1 MKKIIIIVLFVLT
14 QTSYGKEKDIYICG
28 IATGFPPYQYETS
41 NNETAG
47 IDYEITKLVFEK
59 AGLKVKFIQKP
70 WDELLFSL
78 MHNEGKIDFLCG
90 AEISEIRKKV
100 LGFSIP
106 YYERNIVIFT
116 LPQNNINSIKDLYG
130 KTITGDR
137 HSFIERILSKDASKI
152 RIMQTKSKEESFLK
166 LKDGVVHAVIAPL
179 EVGNYFA
186 KKNKMQ
192 IMILPGEDPGSQVA
206 FAVYKGDGELLLKI
220 NNALKI
226 LINEGKIEKMIKK
239 YK

>member
-1 MKKIIIIVLFVLT
+1 MKKIFIVFLFLLT
-14 QTSYGKEKDIYICG
+14 QIVNGKEKDTYICG

-41 NNETAG
+41 ANEPAG
-47 IDYEITKLVFEK
+47 IDYEVTKLVFEK

-70 WDELLFSL
+70 WDDLLFSL

-90 AEISEIRKKV
+90 TEISSIRKKV
-100 LGFSIP
+100 LDFSIP

-116 LPQNNINSIKDLYG
+116 LPQNNITSINDLYG

-137 HSFIERILSKDASKI
+137 HSFIETILSKDASKI

-166 LKDGVVHAVIAPL
+166 LRLGEVHAVIAPL

-186 KKNKMQ
+186 KKDNMK
-192 IMILPGEDPGSQVA
+192 IIVLLEKDPGSQVA
-206 FAVYKGDGELLLKI
+206 FAVYKGNTDLLTKI
-220 NNALKI
+220 NNSLKV
-226 LINEGKIEKMIKK
+226 LIKEGKIDKILKK